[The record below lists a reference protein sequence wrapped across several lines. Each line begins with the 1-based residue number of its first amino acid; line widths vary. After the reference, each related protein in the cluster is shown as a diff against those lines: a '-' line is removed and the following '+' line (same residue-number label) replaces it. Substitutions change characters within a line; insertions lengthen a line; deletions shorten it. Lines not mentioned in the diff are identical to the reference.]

1 MIQEEDIIFV
11 NIFDPNIG
19 APKYIQRILTHLK
32 IEIDG
37 NTVIDE
43 QILQTEI
50 NRATEIQNDMI

>member
-43 QILQTEI
+43 QIL
-50 NRATEIQNDMI
+50 